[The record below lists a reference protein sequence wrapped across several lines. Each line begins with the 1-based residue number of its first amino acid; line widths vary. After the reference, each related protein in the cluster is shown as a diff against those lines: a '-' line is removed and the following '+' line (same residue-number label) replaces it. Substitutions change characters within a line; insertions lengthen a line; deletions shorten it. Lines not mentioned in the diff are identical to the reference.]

1 MPDPSSQDCCGRAT
15 VRNFISPQKELPPRC
30 SRAPTR
36 REFIRLL
43 GGATAGW
50 AVAAHAQQPTKLPT
64 IGFLGQST
72 LAVEGPRLAAFLK
85 RLRELGWIEGRTIAI
100 EYGWGEGSGERFAKI
115 AADFVRLKVDVI
127 VTSGTA
133 NVVAAK
139 QATSTT
145 PIVFAVATR
154 SPIVASLA
162 RPGGNVTGLSTA
174 ATDLAGKRV
183 ELLREAVPG
192 LRRLAII
199 GNVGNPLPV
208 LEMSEVQAAAD
219 RFGLAAAV
227 LGIRRG
233 RYRAR
238 LRGAQGARRRPLRR
252 GRSARE
258 HQPRPHP
265 HLGHGGTTAGG
276 I

>member
-15 VRNFISPQKELPPRC
+15 VRNFISPQRELPPRC

-36 REFIRLL
+36 REYIRLL
-43 GGATAGW
+43 GGATGRRAR
-50 AVAAHAQQPTKLPT
+50 AATDEAADHRLP
-64 IGFLGQST
+64 GQST

-145 PIVFAVATR
+145 PIVFAVATSDR
-154 SPIVASLA
+154 QSSRAW
-162 RPGGNVTGLSTA
+162 RDRA
-174 ATDLAGKRV
+174 ATSRGFR
-183 ELLREAVPG
+183 PQPP
-192 LRRLAII
+192 I
-199 GNVGNPLPV
+199 LPA
-208 LEMSEVQAAAD
+208 SESSSC
-219 RFGLAAAV
+219 
-227 LGIRRG
+227 
-233 RYRAR
+233 AR
-238 LRGAQGARRRPLRR
+238 LFPVCAIWQSSGT
-252 GRSARE
+252 SAIRF
-258 HQPRPHP
+258 QCWR
-265 HLGHGGTTAGG
+265 
-276 I
+276 